1 MTGLRQR
8 RMVMDSEMAL
18 VALCLLLASVLLL
31 LSGEIGLAMLE
42 FLGFYL
48 FCYFAGE

>member
-18 VALCLLLASVLLL
+18 VALCLFGSSLILL

-48 FCYFAGE
+48 FCSFAGD